1 MYAAIDFTECQ
12 IFITFTAC
20 GSTGSRCLGSYC
32 SGSYYTGSSCVDGY
46 CRCANNPER
55 DYCTCL
61 GSWYIFI
68 IHTRAVYDVHSI
80 ITTLV
85 DINFNAAIS
94 GQCRIQR
101 GSSSAVG
108 TPTFNGATQ
117 TNYSCVAN
125 ENCNYDVHVISNYE
139 GDYNH
144 GFGPVT
150 RSGSTNV
157 RINIRGQ
164 VYRPLVLVFVSYE
177 PVNWILSLS
186 SGVTIEKVL
195 LVSQFTNSIQPSLIL

>member
-1 MYAAIDFTECQ
+1 M
-12 IFITFTAC
+12 
-20 GSTGSRCLGSYC
+20 
-32 SGSYYTGSSCVDGY
+32 
-46 CRCANNPER
+46 
-55 DYCTCL
+55 
-61 GSWYIFI
+61 
-68 IHTRAVYDVHSI
+68 DV
-80 ITTLV
+80 
-85 DINFNAAIS
+85 NFNAAIS

-150 RSGSTNV
+150 RSGTTNV
-157 RINIRGQ
+157 RINVRGQ
-164 VYRPLVLVFVSYE
+164 VHRPLVLVFVSYE

-195 LVSQFTNSIQPSLIL
+195 LVSQFAIVYYTAIINFMMCMLMTVVLGVVLFGQLPCDIQFWVCTKFRKTFLSDSSLWIW